1 MIVLFKEKRV
11 LLAPFFFI
19 LLFLHTVPVVAGARA
34 DSWYRIGYDYSQRKR
49 NDEAFRWMMRAAE
62 AGHIAA
68 QNNIGL
74 SYLHGLGA
82 EKNEKKAFVW
92 FEKAAKQGLS
102 YAQSE
107 LAMLY
112 YRQGKVKQAE
122 QWWLTAAK
130 QNDEYAQFNLASLF
144 LEQNKR
150 KQAHYWFQQ
159 ASQNNHPQ
167 AQTALD
173 ELKEK

>member
-1 MIVLFKEKRV
+1 MLI
-11 LLAPFFFI
+11 APFFFI
-19 LLFLHTVPVVAGARA
+19 FITISAPSLVLATDPRA
-34 DSWYRIGYDYSQRKR
+34 DTWYRIGYDYSQRKR
-49 NDEAFRWMMRAAE
+49 NDDAFKWMMRAAD

-82 EKNEKKAFVW
+82 EKDEKKAFVW

-112 YRQGKVKQAE
+112 YQQGKVGQAE
-122 QWWLTAAK
+122 KWWLIAANL
-130 QNDEYAQFNLASLF
+130 NDEYAQFNLASLF

-150 KQAHYWFQQ
+150 KQAYDWFKR
-159 ASQNNHPQ
+159 ARGNKHPQ
-167 AQTALD
+167 AQIALD
-173 ELKEK
+173 KLKEKK

>member
-1 MIVLFKEKRV
+1 M

-19 LLFLHTVPVVAGARA
+19 LLFLDISPVVADARA
-34 DSWYRIGYDYSQRKR
+34 DSWYQIGYDYSQRRR
-49 NDEAFRWMMRAAE
+49 NDDAFKWMMRAAD

-82 EKNEKKAFVW
+82 EKDEKKAFVW
-92 FEKAAKQGLS
+92 FEKSAKQGLS

-167 AQTALD
+167 AQIALD